1 MRANPPPTRA
11 AGAPNLEYRAIVA
24 TKMNRMLRRSV
35 RNLLSDGSSLGRPFE
50 TGFATVFIFGFSR
63 TELAEFV
70 DKSYLRFLQ
79 RYGRLAG
86 YGSDEEQNVPLS
98 LPHPSLAVI
107 VPFRTVRNVLA
118 YSESVCEEAR
128 F

>member
-1 MRANPPPTRA
+1 
-11 AGAPNLEYRAIVA
+11 
-24 TKMNRMLRRSV
+24 MLRRSV
-35 RNLLSDGSSLGRPFE
+35 RNLLSDGSSLGRLFE
-50 TGFATVFIFGFSR
+50 SGFATVFIFGFSR

-79 RYGRLAG
+79 RYVRLAG

-107 VPFRTVRNVLA
+107 VPFRTVWNVLA
-118 YSESVCEEAR
+118 YTESVCEEAR